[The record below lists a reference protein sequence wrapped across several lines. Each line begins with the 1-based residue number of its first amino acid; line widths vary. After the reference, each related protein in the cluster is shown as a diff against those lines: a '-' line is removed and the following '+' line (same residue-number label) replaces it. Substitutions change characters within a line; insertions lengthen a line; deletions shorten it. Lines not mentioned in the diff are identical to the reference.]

1 MKKKI
6 VSFLMAMMICVFGL
20 FCQGFET
27 KAEDDGE
34 EMDYS
39 YLMTEDALIGYA
51 QAQTW
56 GVYLASG
63 HSVINKI
70 SSTKIGAGG
79 VTNASRLCT
88 VTVCPIVEKLSNGSW
103 VRVTSW
109 TVTEESDYSAMASR
123 SITVATG
130 YYYRVRCIHYAA
142 SDRSSS
148 CTSAMWM

>member
-6 VSFLMAMMICVFGL
+6 VSFMLAMMICVSGL
-20 FCQGFET
+20 FFQGFET

-39 YLMTEDALIGYA
+39 YLLTEDALIGYA

-63 HSVINKI
+63 HSVINRI

-79 VTNASRLCT
+79 VTNASRLCK
-88 VTVCPIVEKLSNGSW
+88 VSVSPIVEKLSNGSW

-123 SITVATG
+123 SITVGTG

-142 SDRSSS
+142 TDRSSS
-148 CTSAMWM
+148 WTGALWM

>member
-6 VSFLMAMMICVFGL
+6 VSFLLAMMVCVSGL
-20 FCQGFET
+20 FCQKFET
-27 KAEDDGE
+27 RAEDIGE
-34 EMDYS
+34 EMDFS
-39 YLMTEDALIGYA
+39 YLMTEDALVGYM
-51 QAQTW
+51 QTQTW

-63 HSVINKI
+63 CSIINKI

-79 VTNASRLCT
+79 STEATRKCK
-88 VTVCPIVEKLSNGSW
+88 VTVNPIVEKLSNGSW

-123 SITVATG
+123 SITVGTG

-148 CTSAMWM
+148 WTGGLWM

>member
-6 VSFLMAMMICVFGL
+6 VSFLLAVMICLSGL
-20 FCQGFET
+20 FFQGFET

-39 YLMTEDALIGYA
+39 YLMTEDALVGYM

-63 HSVINKI
+63 HSIINKM

-79 VTNASRLCT
+79 VTNASRLCK
-88 VTVCPIVEKLSNGSW
+88 VSVCPIVERLSNGSW

-109 TVTEESDYSAMASR
+109 SVTEASDYSAMASR

-130 YYYRVRCIHYAA
+130 YYYRVRCWHYAA
-142 SDRSSS
+142 SDSSSS